1 MKQVVVVIP
10 IYKEKLKLSEKAAL
24 EQARN
29 ILGEYD
35 ICFMAPERMRAFL
48 ESNGERAEYWADECF
63 ANVRAYSHLLL
74 TEEFYNRF
82 ADYEYMLIY
91 QLDAFVFSD
100 RLLEFCSLG
109 YDYIGAPMPHWTGW
123 KHTKVGN
130 GGFSLRKISSCL
142 RVVKD
147 KNEIYGRTGRGAEFE
162 WAEDKFFGYCGYDKQ
177 IKFTTPDT
185 GTALNFAVEFDVM
198 RVYRTLSES
207 NLPFGCHAWSKAWYW
222 RIWEPF
228 IRQRI
233 ANWEIIKE
241 QELEK
246 LPLINYEQFR
256 QKTLARYLVRRLC
269 RKKRI
274 SEEFLGDIIPKD
286 TKCVLWGCGKIGS
299 RAKVLLEKCGR
310 EIKCFIDSQ
319 KQMVEMDGIQ
329 VLPPEKL
336 AEVIAGSKIIVSVT
350 QDKYLEE
357 ITFSLEKMGIE
368 NGSGYMT
375 YEEIIAHLAKRYW
388 CSGANRWLGREM

>member
-82 ADYEYMLIY
+82 VDYEYMLIY
-91 QLDAFVFSD
+91 QLDAFAFSD

-130 GGFSLRKISSCL
+130 GGFSLRKISSCF

-162 WAEDKFFGYCGYDKQ
+162 WAEDKFFGYCGYDEQ
-177 IKFTTPDT
+177 IKFTTPDI
-185 GTALNFAVEFDVM
+185 GIALNFAIEFDVM
-198 RVYRTLSES
+198 RVYRSLSES
-207 NLPFGCHAWSKAWYW
+207 KLPFGCHAWSKAWYW

-228 IRQRI
+228 MRQRI
-233 ANWEIIKE
+233 ANWEIVKE

-246 LPLINYEQFR
+246 LPLISYVEIR
-256 QKTLARYLVRRLC
+256 QKALERYLVRRLC

-274 SEEFLGDIIPKD
+274 SEEIIGDIVPKG

-310 EIKCFIDSQ
+310 EINCFIDS
-319 KQMVEMDGIQ
+319 KKRMAEIDGIR
-329 VLPPEKL
+329 VLPSEKL
-336 AEVIAGSKIIVSVT
+336 AELIDGSKIIVSVT
-350 QDKYLEE
+350 NDKYLEE
-357 ITFSLEKMGIE
+357 ITATLKSMEIE
-368 NGSGYMT
+368 VGRGYVT
-375 YEEIIAHLAKRYW
+375 YEEIISHLAKHYW
-388 CSGANRWLGREM
+388 VKSANRWLGRL